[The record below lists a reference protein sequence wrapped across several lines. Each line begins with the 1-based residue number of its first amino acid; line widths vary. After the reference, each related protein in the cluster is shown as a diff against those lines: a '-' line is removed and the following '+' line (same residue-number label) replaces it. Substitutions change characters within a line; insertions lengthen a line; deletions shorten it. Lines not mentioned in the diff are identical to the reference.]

1 MKINFKFYAITDRK
15 QIGPALFLAQIEEA
29 LTHGVRAIQV
39 REKDLS
45 PAALHRLCGEIKTL
59 TETFGAKLLINDR
72 CDIALSL
79 DLDGVHLSET
89 SISAD
94 RARKI
99 LGNEKLIGVST
110 HSREGVLNAQSLGAD
125 FVVLG
130 PVAESSSKP
139 AGHSV
144 LTAGYFHECCKN
156 STIPV
161 FALGGIHADNAGF
174 WLRQGAYGV
183 AGISIWMNQHPWPDL
198 KDILGLTT

>member
-1 MKINFKFYAITDRK
+1 MKIDFKFYAITDRK
-15 QIGPALFLAQIEEA
+15 QIQPALFLTQIEEA
-29 LTHGVRAIQV
+29 LTQGVRAIQV

-59 TETFGAKLLINDR
+59 TEKFGAKLLVNDR

-79 DLDGVHLSET
+79 NLDGVHLSEI
-89 SISAD
+89 SIPAD

-99 LGNEKLIGVST
+99 LGKEKLIGVSA
-110 HSREGVLNAQSLGAD
+110 HSHEGVLNAQSLGAD

-139 AGHSV
+139 VGHSV
-144 LTAGYFHECCKN
+144 LPVGYFHECCNN
-156 STIPV
+156 SNIPV
-161 FALGGIHADNAGF
+161 FALGGIHLDNTAF

-198 KDILGLTT
+198 KNILGHF